1 MNFTALQLVLTC
13 FLFNKRIASRDFK
26 KSGNQPGVPLP
37 MSKKYSVAKPAK
49 KEERRLRPEDLDE
62 IDEFAA
68 QRERVGLESESEID
82 SDDYENFDEDA
93 ILNVP
98 DSDDYDLED
107 DEDEDQDFS
116 EEEKPSKKDRLASI
130 KSKNDAKSKKER
142 ARISQLAKDNFD
154 SDEDILYDGL
164 HREATD
170 DEDNAAAVWGKNR
183 KNYYAENE
191 TAEAVEEE
199 AEEAKRL
206 QKKKLAALSFDDF
219 VGEDAELLH
228 RSSKSASAASNKK
241 KISFDDLQEFEPTE
255 EELGESEEA
264 IKEEEMADFLE
275 LLKDFKERLNTIRTQ
290 LVPLM
295 QRAREGSLP
304 SSSGLSFL
312 QLKYH
317 LMLGYCTSVV
327 YYLMLKGRGGRIE
340 GHPVIKRMI
349 RFRLMLEKIRPLEAK
364 MKYQIESLLQPQ
376 EDDETDLRANIDDMV
391 LDSGASEDEEQDA
404 SGVYRAPKL
413 APVYYPEDD
422 KEASKQK
429 RHEERRQK
437 TLSKSRLLAELRGE
451 LEDLPE
457 EEPIDPVRMSSRLAN
472 DEKAK
477 EREAYEEENFMR
489 FTVSKKE
496 KRRLEQAA
504 KPLDELEDLDDF
516 FGELEE
522 INEVASGRAK
532 KGRKAESI
540 AAYLDQINSGKDMEM
555 EEDDDEPQ
563 KPSKYTGS
571 DESDIEDDSPKQS
584 RKEKK
589 YQKRQ
594 EKLAMAREARGPVSY
609 RSVTDMDGDSKV
621 RPASYNIIKN
631 RGLTPSRSKEQRNP
645 RVKQRTRY
653 EKAIKKHAS
662 ARGGKLSTDT
672 SRPYGGES
680 TGIRT
685 NLAKSVRFN

>member
-1 MNFTALQLVLTC
+1 
-13 FLFNKRIASRDFK
+13 
-26 KSGNQPGVPLP
+26 

-82 SDDYENFDEDA
+82 SDDYENFDEEA

-255 EELGESEEA
+255 EELEESEEA

-275 LLKDFKERLNTIRTQ
+275 LLKDFKERLNLIRTQ

-376 EDDETDLRANIDDMV
+376 EDDETELRANIDDMV

-404 SGVYRAPKL
+404 NGVYRAPKL

-422 KEASKQK
+422 KEAAKQK

-522 INEVASGRAK
+522 INEAASGRAK

-540 AAYLDQINSGKDMEM
+540 AAYLDQINSGKDMEV

-662 ARGGKLSTDT
+662 ARGGRLSSDT
-672 SRPYGGES
+672 SKPYAGES

-685 NLAKSVRFN
+685 NLTKSVRFN